1 MVGRIG
7 QKTAVAN
14 NEQITQGIAIAV
26 RDANQDLISV
36 MYNVASQIVRAVE
49 EGGDVYMDGYKVGE
63 RVTASQNRQN
73 RVYGRTLQNV

>member
-1 MVGRIG
+1 
-7 QKTAVAN
+7 
-14 NEQITQGIAIAV
+14 
-26 RDANQDLISV
+26 

-63 RVTASQNRQN
+63 RTTAAQNRQN